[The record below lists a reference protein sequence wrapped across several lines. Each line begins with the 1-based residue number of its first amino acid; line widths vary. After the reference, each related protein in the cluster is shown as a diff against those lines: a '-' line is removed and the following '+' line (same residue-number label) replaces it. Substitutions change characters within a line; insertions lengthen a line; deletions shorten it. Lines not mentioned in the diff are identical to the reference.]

1 MAPNFDASTQ
11 SAAGT
16 GTLSFTHTPVGTPRG
31 VLVLIAQSP
40 TNTDQVSGVTYGGVA
55 MTEVALSPLQQTAGA
70 EHAIAYGYFLGSGI
84 PTGAQTVVVSVTGAE
99 SKRAVCYTV
108 TATGD
113 VEVEDTSTL
122 NSGGAASPSVTLTT
136 GVGVETFCAG
146 VLVSALNDPSFTKGA
161 DYTSSGTND
170 FGTSSAGWER
180 RTTNATG
187 GNVTLDWTNNLG
199 NEAGILGVALK
210 QSASVST
217 TKLAMV
223 V

>member
-1 MAPNFDASTQ
+1 MAIAFDAATQ
-11 SAAGT
+11 SAAGS
-16 GTLSFTHTPVGTPRG
+16 GTLTFNHTPVGTPRG

-55 MTEVALSPLQQTAGA
+55 MTEVPLSPLLQTAGA
-70 EHAIAYGYFLGSGI
+70 EHAAAYGYFLGSGI
-84 PTGAQTVVVSVTGAE
+84 PTGVQSVVVSVTGAE

-108 TATGD
+108 TATAD
-113 VEVEDTSTL
+113 VEIEDTSTL
-122 NSGGAASPSVTLTT
+122 NSASSTSPAVTLTT
-136 GVGVETFCAG
+136 GAGVETWCAG
-146 VLVSALNDPSFTKGA
+146 VLVSAQNDPAFTKGA
-161 DYTSSGTND
+161 DYTATGTHD

-180 RTTNATG
+180 RTANASG
-187 GNVTLDWTNNLG
+187 GNVTLDWTGNLG